1 VEGVG
6 SYGAILTDELLADG
20 RRVVESPTISR
31 AESRGVGKT
40 DTLDAVR
47 IARSVL
53 GRDTDR
59 LRVPRAEGD
68 RVAVRVLVV
77 AREQMTT
84 ERTRA
89 INALTALVRAVDLG
103 IDARKPLTTRQVRG
117 IAAWRIRGESLAVAT
132 ARAES
137 VRLSRRILQISDEL
151 RENRVVLTALFR
163 QLAPDIPSSVAWV
176 PWLRR
181 VSWWRGPTPAGFVPR
196 RPWRRWRAPV
206 PFQPRPETP
215 PGIALTAGATVV

>member
-1 VEGVG
+1 M
-6 SYGAILTDELLADG
+6 
-20 RRVVESPTISR
+20 
-31 AESRGVGKT
+31 
-40 DTLDAVR
+40 
-47 IARSVL
+47 L

-181 VSWWRGPTPAGFVPR
+181 CLGGVVPPRQGSFRGGHGVAGGHLSHSSLVRKHHQASP
-196 RPWRRWRAPV
+196 
-206 PFQPRPETP
+206 
-215 PGIALTAGATVV
+215 

>member
-1 VEGVG
+1 MG
-6 SYGAILTDELLADG
+6 SARPTPWTRYGSHVRCWAET
-20 RRVVESPTISR
+20 PTGCGFP
-31 AESRGVGKT
+31 A
-40 DTLDAVR
+40 
-47 IARSVL
+47 
-53 GRDTDR
+53 
-59 LRVPRAEGD
+59 AEGD